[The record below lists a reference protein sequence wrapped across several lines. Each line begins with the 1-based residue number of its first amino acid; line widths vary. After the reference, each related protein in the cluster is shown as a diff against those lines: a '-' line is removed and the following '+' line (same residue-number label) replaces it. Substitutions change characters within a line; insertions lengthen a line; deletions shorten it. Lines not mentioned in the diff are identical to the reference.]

1 MKKKKLT
8 LLISIIL
15 ILGLLAA
22 CGNASGGNDS
32 AAGHDGHGG
41 QNATDDKENSNNG
54 HSGHGDNAQTTESS
68 NLKASF
74 NFVSGGAKANEDTE
88 LAIQITGDD
97 GKPINDYEVNHEK
110 LLHLIIVNHDLSF
123 FNHIHPEFQGEGK
136 FTVETSFPAGGEY
149 KVFADF
155 IPSGGANLTLSDWV
169 EVEGKEGE
177 HADITPDTNLIKEV
191 SGKEIE
197 LALSGMKPK
206 EEITLSFTIRDSV
219 TKEGISNLEP
229 YLGAVGHVV
238 ILSADAESYLHV
250 HPLDEKATGP
260 VAEFATTFP
269 QSGTYKIWGQFQH
282 NGEVITVPFV
292 VEIK

>member
-1 MKKKKLT
+1 MMKKNLT

-22 CGNASGGNDS
+22 CGNASEGNDQ
-32 AAGHDGHGG
+32 AAGHEGHGG
-41 QNATDDKENSNNG
+41 QNTTDNKGSNNNG
-54 HSGHGDNAQTTESS
+54 HSGHGDDAQTESG

-74 NFVSGGAKANEDTE
+74 TFVSGGAKAKEDLE
-88 LAIQITGDD
+88 LAIQITDD
-97 GKPINDYEVNHEK
+97 GKPVNDYEVNHEK

-123 FNHIHPEFQGEGK
+123 FNHIHPEFQGDGK
-136 FTVETSFPAGGEY
+136 FTVETSFPSGGEY

-155 IPSGGANLTLSDWV
+155 IPSGGANLTLSEWV
-169 EVEGKEGE
+169 KVEGKEGE
-177 HADITPDTNLIKEV
+177 HADILPDSNLIKEV
-191 SGKEIE
+191 GGKEIE
-197 LALSGMKPK
+197 LSLSGMKPK
-206 EEITLSFTIRDSV
+206 EEITLSYTIRDSE

-260 VAEFATTFP
+260 IAEFATTFP

-292 VEIK
+292 VDIK

>member
-1 MKKKKLT
+1 MMKKKLT
-8 LLISIIL
+8 LLISIVL
-15 ILGLLAA
+15 TLSLLAA
-22 CGNASGGNDS
+22 CGNTSGGNNQ
-32 AAGHDGHGG
+32 AVGHEGHGG
-41 QNATDDKENSNNG
+41 QNTTDNMESNNNG
-54 HSGHGDNAQTTESS
+54 HSGHGDDAQTESA

-74 NFVSGGAKANEDTE
+74 TFVSGGAKAKEDTE
-88 LAIQITGDD
+88 LAIQITDDD
-97 GKPINDYEVNHEK
+97 GNPVNDYEVNHEK

-123 FNHIHPEFQGEGK
+123 FNHIHPEFQGDGK
-136 FTVETSFPAGGEY
+136 FTVETSFPSGGEY

-155 IPSGGANLTLSDWV
+155 IPSGGANLTLSEWV

-177 HADITPDTNLIKEV
+177 HADIAPDSNLIKEV
-191 SGKEIE
+191 GGKEIE
-197 LALSGMKPK
+197 LSLSGMKSK
-206 EEITLSFTIRDSV
+206 EEITLSFTIRDSE
-219 TKEGISNLEP
+219 TKEEIRNLEP

-260 VAEFATTFP
+260 LAEFATTFP

-292 VEIK
+292 VDIK

>member
-1 MKKKKLT
+1 MMKKKLT

-22 CGNASGGNDS
+22 CGKASDGNDQT
-32 AAGHDGHGG
+32 AGHEGHGG
-41 QNATDDKENSNNG
+41 QNANESKSSDNG
-54 HSGHGDNAQTTESS
+54 GHGGHGEDEQAVSGS
-68 NLKASF
+68 PKASF
-74 NFVSGGAKANEDTE
+74 TFVSGGAKAKENTE

-123 FNHIHPEFQGEGK
+123 FNHIHPEFQGDGK
-136 FTVETSFPAGGEY
+136 FTVETSFPSGGEY

-155 IPSGGANLTLSDWV
+155 IPSGGANLTLSEWI
-169 EVEGKEGE
+169 EVEGEEGE
-177 HADITPDTNLIKEV
+177 HADITPDSNLIKEV
-191 SGKEIE
+191 DGKEIE
-197 LALSGMKPK
+197 LALSGTKPK
-206 EEITLSFTIRDSV
+206 EETTLTFTLRDAG
-219 TKEGISNLEP
+219 TKEGIDNLEP

-238 ILSADAESYLHV
+238 ILSADAENYLHV

-260 VAEFATTFP
+260 IAEFATTFP

-282 NGEVITVPFV
+282 KGKVITVPFV